1 MSFTDTSSAKKY
13 ASIAE
18 IAAAQAKLYADKL
31 ESAPDYAA
39 QAAASASASAA
50 SAQEA
55 ESAVSVVNNLAISAS
70 ESATNAA
77 ASAAEAGNA
86 AAAAVGQ
93 CIRVPA
99 GELIDILPNS
109 VDRADSV
116 VQFDSSGQVSVLP
129 KSDIAILD
137 SGGKIPVSMIPA
149 IALTEPFVV
158 SSQAAMLALD
168 AQVGDIAKRTDL
180 GYSFCLA
187 ASPASTLSNWV
198 QLTDDVLAQLGLP
211 SGATQVGATDDSGS
225 NTTVQ
230 GALGLKASL
239 TALANAISSVFSDF
253 ASTAVNKG
261 AYLLGVKQPFTGAVS
276 RTAAGKFADYLNV
289 KDYGAIGDFN
299 TTTQQGTDN
308 TSAFQS
314 ALADC
319 KLYNMA
325 LYIPSGNYLING
337 NLTCDYAPTIF
348 GDAGNG
354 LLKVYTTH
362 NPSPHLG
369 SCLTFGNTSGY
380 GLSINPSK
388 YTFGMTLRDF
398 AIVATDA
405 AKASGPGNK
414 GLYLNNVGWT
424 GVVDNINIEGL
435 GGQGITLA
443 YIQDTHFQNCTILR
457 CGDLVTPAMDITAS
471 SNYIYWDNCH
481 FEKCNWFIRNT
492 SGVFLQFTNCHF
504 ESGDYNGALGPE
516 FDRYYSSPAIQLGS
530 GSNISF
536 SSCIFVPAS
545 DAFLAAS
552 LGVALTATPYFMT
565 YSGPNNSFLNC
576 RWLAPREGIS
586 AIASTGTAAESTTF
600 NQCMFIGL
608 GAQRYAVDVF
618 KGRFSLCTFSHNLAT
633 DTTGYRG
640 ININRGGCVDNCKFT
655 YTGTVSTRRT
665 VGYLINTGT
674 DRYDAIN
681 VSGNTYP
688 DTTIVNQYVHPG
700 CNIKGE
706 DGGVPYLV
714 TLSASG
720 PIDLSKYPPSAN
732 FYLSATI
739 GIGDITNSP
748 YGRRLGILPNIAG
761 STIEST
767 TNVYPF
773 GNAQYTASA
782 GKMIEFR
789 CIMDTSGNRKLY
801 QTAG

>member
-1 MSFTDTSSAKKY
+1 MTTQPTNLPVSSESPRDLKFNAGKIDEFATSLALQYIDRFGNAHYTIEGLRWLAQQAIAQFGWIPVESFQAGATLTLPNQILKDT
-13 ASIAE
+13 ASGEYYRWDGALPKVIPAGSTP
-18 IAAAQAKLYADKL
+18 ATTGGTGVGAW
-31 ESAPDYAA
+31 
-39 QAAASASASAA
+39 
-50 SAQEA
+50 
-55 ESAVSVVNNLAISAS
+55 VSVGDSALRS
-70 ESATNAA
+70 MLSNTSNAA
-77 ASAAEAGNA
+77 YG
-86 AAAAVGQ
+86 
-93 CIRVPA
+93 
-99 GELIDILPNS
+99 D
-109 VDRADSV
+109 
-116 VQFDSSGQVSVLP
+116 
-129 KSDIAILD
+129 
-137 SGGKIPVSMIPA
+137 
-149 IALTEPFVV
+149 ALV
-158 SSQAAMLALD
+158 
-168 AQVGDIAKRTDL
+168 
-180 GYSFCLA
+180 
-187 ASPASTLSNWV
+187 
-198 QLTDDVLAQLGLP
+198 
-211 SGATQVGATDDSGS
+211 
-225 NTTVQ
+225 
-230 GALGLKASL
+230 
-239 TALANAISSVFSDF
+239 
-253 ASTAVNKG
+253 
-261 AYLLGVKQPFTGAVS
+261 GVKQPFVGAGS
-276 RTAAGKFADYLNV
+276 RTQHDKNADYVNV
-289 KDYGAIGDFN
+289 RDFLAIGDFN
-299 TTTQQGTDN
+299 TTTQTGTDN
-308 TSAFQS
+308 TAAFQ
-314 ALADC
+314 AAIDYC
-319 KLYNMA
+319 KTSNRA

-337 NLTCDYAPTIF
+337 NLTCDYAPAIF

-354 LLKVYTTH
+354 LLKVFTTH

-369 SCLTFGNTSGY
+369 ACLTFGHTSGY
-380 GLSINPSK
+380 GLSINPAK

-405 AKASGPGNK
+405 AKASGAGNK

-424 GVVDNINIEGL
+424 GVVDNINIEGM
-435 GGQGITLA
+435 GGQGLTLA
-443 YIQDTHFQNCTILR
+443 YIQDTHFQNCSVLR
-457 CGDLVTPAMDITAS
+457 CGDLVTPAMDITAA

-481 FEKCNWFIRNT
+481 FEKCNWFLRNT
-492 SGVFLQFTNCHF
+492 TGVFLQFTNCHF

-516 FDRYYSSPAIQLGS
+516 FDKYYSSPSIQLGS

-552 LGVALTATPYFMT
+552 LGVALSATPYFMT
-565 YSGPNNSFLNC
+565 FSGPNNSFVNC
-576 RWLAPREGIS
+576 KWLAPREGIS
-586 AIASTGTAAESTTF
+586 AVATLGTTAENTTF

-706 DGGVPYLV
+706 DGGVPYMV
-714 TLSASG
+714 TLNASN
-720 PIDLSKYPPSAN
+720 PIDLSKYPPSVN
-732 FYLSATI
+732 FYLSAVI

-773 GNAQYTASA
+773 GNTQYTASA

>member
-1 MSFTDTSSAKKY
+1 MARYNTNNPVPSNQVKDFSDNAQ
-13 ASIAE
+13 IVDE
-18 IAAAQAKLYADKL
+18 IVHLQQTTTKDRFGNDLKTWYGI
-31 ESAPDYAA
+31 E
-39 QAAASASASAA
+39 
-50 SAQEA
+50 QEA
-55 ESAVSVVNNLAISAS
+55 NEAISQYGWIPVESFQNGATLTLPNQILKDTAS
-70 ESATNAA
+70 GEYYRWDGALPK
-77 ASAAEAGNA
+77 
-86 AAAAVGQ
+86 V
-93 CIRVPA
+93 VPA
-99 GELIDILPNS
+99 GSTPATTGGTG
-109 VDRADSV
+109 VGAW
-116 VQFDSSGQVSVLP
+116 VSVG
-129 KSDIAILD
+129 D
-137 SGGKIPVSMIPA
+137 SALRSM
-149 IALTEPFVV
+149 
-158 SSQAAMLALD
+158 
-168 AQVGDIAKRTDL
+168 
-180 GYSFCLA
+180 
-187 ASPASTLSNWV
+187 LSN
-198 QLTDDVLAQLGLP
+198 T
-211 SGATQVGATDDSGS
+211 S
-225 NTTVQ
+225 NT
-230 GALGLKASL
+230 
-239 TALANAISSVFSDF
+239 
-253 ASTAVNKG
+253 
-261 AYLLGVKQPFTGAVS
+261 AYGDAMVGVKQPFAGAGP
-276 RTAAGKFADYLNV
+276 RTQHDKNADYVNV
-289 KDYGAIGDFN
+289 KDFLAVGDFD
-299 TTTQQGTDN
+299 TVAQTGTDN
-308 TSAFQS
+308 TAAFQ
-314 ALADC
+314 AAINYC
-319 KLYNMA
+319 KTSNKA

-380 GLSINPSK
+380 GLSINPAK

-405 AKASGPGNK
+405 AKASGAGNK

-424 GVVDNINIEGL
+424 GVVDNVNIEGL
-435 GGQGITLA
+435 GGQGLTLA

-492 SGVFLQFTNCHF
+492 TGVFLQFTNCHF

-516 FDRYYSSPAIQLGS
+516 FDKYYSSPAIQLGS

-536 SSCIFVPAS
+536 ASCIFVPAS

-565 YSGPNNSFLNC
+565 YSGPNNSFINC

-586 AIASTGTAAESTTF
+586 AIASLGTTAENTTF

-633 DTTGYRG
+633 ETTGYRG

-655 YTGTVSTRRT
+655 FTGTVSSRRT

-674 DRYDAIN
+674 DRYDPIY

-688 DTTIVNQYVHPG
+688 DTTVVNQYVHPG
-700 CNIKGE
+700 NNIKGE

-714 TLSASG
+714 TLNTSG
-720 PIDLSKYPPSAN
+720 PIDLSKYPPAAN
-732 FYLSATI
+732 FYLSAVI

-748 YGRRLGILPNIAG
+748 YGRKLNILPNIAG

-767 TNVYPF
+767 SNVYPI
-773 GNAQYTASA
+773 GNAQYTAVA
-782 GKMIEFR
+782 GKMIEFK
-789 CIMDTSGNRKLY
+789 CIMDPSGNRKLY